1 MVLAKISRLG
11 VFLKRSKSFKYDNE
25 RSRISANSACV
36 SFLSITKH
44 ARYRM
49 KQRCGVGKRSAHRMA
64 EKVYRLG
71 VRHGE
76 TSGNLRKWVDAQ
88 YFYNRSANQ
97 IRLYG
102 DKAYIFHNEKLIT
115 VIQIPHNLVPEV
127 AAIRKFKEEKG
138 GKKHESDRRTQK
150 AG

>member
-1 MVLAKISRLG
+1 M
-11 VFLKRSKSFKYDNE
+11 
-25 RSRISANSACV
+25 
-36 SFLSITKH
+36 TKH

-88 YFYNRSANQ
+88 SFYNRSANQ

-102 DKAYIFHNEKLIT
+102 DKAYIFHDEKLIT

-138 GKKHESDRRTQK
+138 GKKDESDRGTQK

>member
-1 MVLAKISRLG
+1 MVST
-11 VFLKRSKSFKYDNE
+11 V
-25 RSRISANSACV
+25 V
-36 SFLSITKH
+36 TKH

-138 GKKHESDRRTQK
+138 GKKHESDRRAQK